1 MRFGFFSLFLLLSVG
16 LFGQP
21 VIEAPVWAP
30 QGFTADIIA
39 GNHFAPTPAGDEP
52 QSWDFSGVSGS
63 AVSLLVVEPAA
74 LSPYVDAF
82 TDADWTFTNGDQLSF
97 WNLNDDV
104 FTVVGNANAANGVTL
119 PFDDPLIQRTY
130 PLEYGNVESDSIGIE
145 LTLFGAPYS
154 LSGEASFE
162 VDAWGSIVLPDGTVH
177 DEVLRGDYLQV
188 YQESYDGDTNV
199 WVVGQVMYF
208 VSDSLMPVFLHEEL
222 TVTSLAGDVLLEVT
236 DVAWY
241 ANHVLS
247 VEAGLVESVSA
258 PYPNPVRR
266 GEDVNWTLPRG
277 WSWEAIT
284 MDGRVVAR
292 GNVEPDGRVMVPT
305 VEWESGLV
313 LLVPVSP
320 DGEPGGKPARVFVD

>member
-1 MRFGFFSLFLLLSVG
+1 MRFALFSVFFLLSAG
-16 LFGQP
+16 LLGQP

-30 QGFTADIIA
+30 PGFSADIIA
-39 GNHFAPTPAGDEP
+39 GDYVAPSPAGNEP
-52 QSWDFSGVSGS
+52 QSWDFSNVSGS
-63 AVSLLVVEPAA
+63 AISLLVLEPAS
-74 LSPYVDAF
+74 LSPYADAF
-82 TDADWTFTNGDQLSF
+82 VNADWLFTNGDQLSF
-97 WNLNDDV
+97 WNLEDDV
-104 FTVVGNANAANGVTL
+104 FTVVGNANAASGVTL

-130 PLEYGNVESDSIGIE
+130 PLEYGNTESDSMAIE
-145 LTLFGAPYS
+145 MTLFGAPYS
-154 LSGEASFE
+154 LWGEASFE
-162 VDAWGSIVLPDGTVH
+162 VDAWGSIVLPDGTAH
-177 DEVLRGDYLQV
+177 GEVLRGDYRQV

-199 WVVGQVMYF
+199 WVLGQVMYF

-222 TVTSLAGDVLLEVT
+222 TVTTLAGDVLLEVT

-247 VEAGLVESVSA
+247 VAEGPVESVSA

-292 GNVEPDGRVMVPT
+292 GNVEADGRVTVPT
-305 VEWESGLV
+305 VDWESGLV

-320 DGEPGGKPARVFVD
+320 DGKPGGRPARVFVD

>member
-1 MRFGFFSLFLLLSVG
+1 MRFAFFSLFLLFSVG
-16 LFGQP
+16 LLGQP

-30 QGFTADIIA
+30 QGFSADIIA
-39 GNHFAPTPAGDEP
+39 GDYFPPTPAGDES
-52 QSWDFSGVSGS
+52 QSWDFSDVPGS
-63 AVSLLVVEPAA
+63 AISLLVVEPAS

-82 TDADWTFTNGDQLSF
+82 TDADWMFTNGDQLSF
-97 WNLNDDV
+97 WNLDDDV

-119 PFDDPLIQRTY
+119 PFDDQLIQRTY
-130 PLEYGNVESDSIGIE
+130 PLEYGNVESDSIAIE

-162 VDAWGSIVLPDGTVH
+162 VDAWGSIVLPDGTAH
-177 DEVLRGDYLQV
+177 NEVLRGDYLQV

-199 WVVGQVMYF
+199 WVLGQVMYF

-247 VEAGLVESVSA
+247 VEEGLVKSVSD

-266 GEDVNWTLPRG
+266 GEDLIWTLPRG

-284 MDGRVVAR
+284 MDGRIVAQ
-292 GNVEPDGRVMVPT
+292 GKAELDGRVT
-305 VEWESGLV
+305 LSTADWGSGLV

-320 DGEPGGKPARVFVD
+320 DGEPGGKPVRVFVD